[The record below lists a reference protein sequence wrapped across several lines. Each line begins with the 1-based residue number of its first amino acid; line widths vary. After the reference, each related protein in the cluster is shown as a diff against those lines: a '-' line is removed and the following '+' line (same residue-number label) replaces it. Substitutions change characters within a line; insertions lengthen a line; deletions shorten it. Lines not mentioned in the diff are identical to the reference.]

1 MWAWMA
7 NVNWMSLD
15 ILRSMK
21 REHSDIRLIA
31 ESG

>member
-1 MWAWMA
+1 MA
-7 NVNWMSLD
+7 NVNWMSLE

-21 REHSDIRLIA
+21 REHSDVRLIA